1 MLFSALTLLAPAL
14 PHDWPAFR
22 GPDGD
27 GRAAVEAAPLQWSAE
42 ANVRWRV
49 PLARPANGSAIVS
62 GGRVFLT
69 MPEDEGG
76 LQRSLRCHDLADG
89 RELWSRAV
97 AHGEVMPTHRTNPY
111 GGTTPAADG
120 RHVVVWHA
128 SAGLHCYDFEGEL
141 LWSQD
146 LGEYRHMWGYGTSPV
161 IADGRVLL
169 HTGPGTRTFLLALD
183 VATGEELWRHEE
195 PDHLTEEE
203 REKKRLVGSWC
214 TPVVA
219 GDVVV
224 CPRPTRILGHDLQ
237 TGEVL
242 WSCEGLRASRGD
254 LVYSSPVVADD
265 LVYVQ
270 GGYVGPSI
278 GVELGGEGEVTAT
291 HRAWLHDERFSSCG
305 SGVHHEGLLF
315 MPDMG
320 GFVYCLDP
328 QTGEAL
334 WKERIGRGESWGSI
348 TVASGRMYL
357 TLQSGETVVF
367 TGSREGLEVLA
378 RNELGETTNATAAFT
393 DAGVVLRTHEALWCF
408 GEEAQQDSGV
418 VDPPEGFVALFD
430 GEGLDGWWGVGT
442 EDPRKWGALAPEA
455 LAAKKAESLKNI
467 EKHWRAE
474 EGVLINDGHGLFLT
488 TEAHYGDFE
497 LLLDYRTVAGADS
510 GIYLRGVPQVQIWDT
525 TEAGGKWNLGADKG
539 SGGLWNNTKGRPGRD
554 PLVHAD
560 RPFGEWN
567 HFRIVMVGD
576 HVTIWLNDQLVV
588 DHARLENY
596 FDRSRPLLDRGP
608 IQLQTHGG
616 EIRWRNVFLRELGS
630 EESNAILRRG
640 GVDEGRS
647 AEGFTSIFNGQ
658 DLSGWAGPTDN
669 YDVTEGSIVCKP
681 GHGGTIY
688 HEQELSDF
696 EVELE
701 FQLPPGGNNGLA
713 IRYPGKGD
721 TAYVGMC
728 ELQVL
733 DDTAEKYARL
743 DARQYHGSV
752 YGQVAA
758 ERGYLRPVG
767 DWNLQR
773 VRVVGPRITVEL
785 NGHRILDA
793 DVTQATDLMYPVERF
808 PGRTRTSG
816 YFGLAGHSDPVRF
829 RGLRVRSV
837 GE

>member
-1 MLFSALTLLAPAL
+1 MLLSALTLLSPAL

-22 GPDGD
+22 GPAGD
-27 GRAAVEAAPLQWSAE
+27 GRAAVEAAPLEWGQD

-49 PLARPANGSAIVS
+49 PLARPATGSAIVS
-62 GGRVFLT
+62 RGRVFLT

-76 LQRSLRCHDLADG
+76 TRRSLRCHDLVDG
-89 RELWSRAV
+89 SELWSRAV
-97 AHGEVMPTHRTNPY
+97 TYDEVMPTHRTNPY

-120 RHVVVWHA
+120 ERVVVWHA

-141 LWSQD
+141 LWSRD
-146 LGEYRHMWGYGTSPV
+146 LGEFRHMWGYGTSPV

-169 HTGPGTRTFLLALD
+169 HTGPGAATFLVALD
-183 VATGEELWRHEE
+183 VATGAELWRHEE
-195 PDHLTEEE
+195 LDHLTADEHE
-203 REKKRLVGSWC
+203 RKRLAGSWC

-219 GDVVV
+219 GEVVV
-224 CPRPTRILGHDLQ
+224 CARPTRILGHDLA

-242 WSCEGLRASRGD
+242 WSCGGLRATRGD
-254 LVYSSPVVADD
+254 LVYSSPVVADG

-278 GVELGGEGEVTAT
+278 GVELGGEGEVTET
-291 HRAWLHDERFSSCG
+291 HRAWLHEERFSNVG
-305 SGVHHEGLLF
+305 SGVFLEGLLYV
-315 MPDMG
+315 PDTG

-328 QTGEAL
+328 ESGEAL
-334 WKERIGRGESWGSI
+334 WKERVARGESWGSI
-348 TVASGRMYL
+348 TVVGGRMYL

-367 TGSREGLEVLA
+367 TGSREGLVVLA
-378 RNELGETTNATAAFT
+378 RNEVGETTNATPAFS

-408 GEEAQQDSGV
+408 GEDAQDDGV
-418 VDPPEGFVALFD
+418 VEPPDGFVALFD
-430 GEGLDGWWGVGT
+430 GATLDGWWGVGT
-442 EDPRKWGALAPEA
+442 EDPRKWGALGPDA
-455 LAAKKAESLKNI
+455 LAAKRAESREDI
-467 EKHWRAE
+467 AKHWRAE
-474 EGVLINDGHGLFLT
+474 GGVLVNDGHGLFLT
-488 TEAHYGDFE
+488 TEEHYGDFE

-525 TEAGGKWNLGADKG
+525 TEAGGKWSLGADKG
-539 SGGLWNNTKGRPGRD
+539 SGGLWNNSKGQPGKD

-567 HFRIVMVGD
+567 HFRIVMVGEY
-576 HVTIWLNDQLVV
+576 VTIWLNDHLVV

-596 FDRSRPLLDRGP
+596 FDRGRPLLSRGP

-616 EIRWRNVFLRELGS
+616 EIVWRNVFLRELGG

-640 GVDEGRS
+640 GVDEARS
-647 AEGFTSIFNGQ
+647 AAGFTPIFNGQ
-658 DLSGWAGPTDN
+658 DLAGWAGPTNN
-669 YDVTEGSIVCKP
+669 YEVAGGTIVCKP

-688 HEQELSDF
+688 HDQELADF

-701 FQLPPGGNNGLA
+701 IQLPPGGNNGLA
-713 IRYPGKGD
+713 IRYPGQGD

-733 DDTAEKYARL
+733 DNTAGKYAKL
-743 DARQYHGSV
+743 DPRQYHGSA

-767 DWNLQR
+767 EWNFQR
-773 VRVVGPRITVEL
+773 VLVVGSRITVEL

-793 DVTQATDLMYPVERF
+793 DLEQASDLMYPKGRF
-808 PGRTRTSG
+808 AGRMRTSG
-816 YFGLAGHSDPVRF
+816 FFGLAGHSDPVRF
-829 RGLRVRSV
+829 RALRVRPI
-837 GE
+837 GQ